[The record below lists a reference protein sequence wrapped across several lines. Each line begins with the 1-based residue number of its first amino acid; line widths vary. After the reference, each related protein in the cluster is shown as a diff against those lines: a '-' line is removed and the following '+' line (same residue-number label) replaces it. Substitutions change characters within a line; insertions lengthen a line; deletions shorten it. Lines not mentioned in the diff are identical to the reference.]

1 MNVILTIHW
10 TNQPAHGY
18 IESTMNAIHVPL
30 QAYFQGH
37 ATGQAAWMREAFL
50 PLARIVGVRDG
61 DLVNLTVEEFCGLFR
76 GSPAE
81 DEATRRR
88 TIDSIELAGN
98 VACAR
103 LTLVHGPITFSDW
116 MLLLEIGGAWKIA
129 SKVYST
135 RSTT

>member
-1 MNVILTIHW
+1 M
-10 TNQPAHGY
+10 
-18 IESTMNAIHVPL
+18 ESAMTDIHVPL

-50 PLARIVGVRDG
+50 PLARIVGIRDG
-61 DLVNLTVEEFCGLFR
+61 KVASLTLEEFCALFR

-88 TIDSIELAGN
+88 TIDSIESAGN

-103 LTLVHGPITFSDW
+103 LTLVHGPITFTDW
-116 MLLLEIGGAWKIA
+116 MLLLEVGGVWKIA
-129 SKVYST
+129 GKVYST
-135 RSTT
+135 RPTTSLKASS